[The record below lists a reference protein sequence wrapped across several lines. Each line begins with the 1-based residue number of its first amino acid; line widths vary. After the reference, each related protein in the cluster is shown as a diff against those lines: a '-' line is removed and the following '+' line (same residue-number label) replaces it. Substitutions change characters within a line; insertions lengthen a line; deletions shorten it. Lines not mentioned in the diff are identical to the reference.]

1 MGLTKDIIFTDYVP
15 EEDKP
20 GLIKGAKLFVL
31 PSFWEGFGL
40 DVLNAMAS
48 GVPVVVS
55 NVASLPEVVGK
66 AGILVDPYNIKSI
79 EGGIRK
85 VLSMSQAQYNTL
97 VEAGIKQAGRFS
109 WEKTARETLQIL
121 EKAAK

>member
-1 MGLTKDIIFTDYVP
+1 
-15 EEDKP
+15 
-20 GLIKGAKLFVL
+20 
-31 PSFWEGFGL
+31 
-40 DVLNAMAS
+40 MAS

-55 NVASLPEVVGK
+55 NVASLSEVVGK
-66 AGILVDPYNIKSI
+66 AGILVDPYNTNSI

-85 VLSMSQAQYNTL
+85 VLSMTQAQYNTL
-97 VEAGIKQAGRFS
+97 VEAGIKQARKFS